1 MQSEPKT
8 VPNRRRRA
16 FNSLLILCLVLFQVL
31 LLCMAFT
38 FGFFLNAAVQDET
51 IQLSLPSITWPQ
63 SGPDY
68 PLLEEVTRLL
78 KENAYFTLP
87 DDKALEYGM
96 IKGLVAAVNDPYTVF
111 VEPPQHELQ
120 SNRLHGRFGGIGA
133 RIERD
138 EENYYYL
145 YPLPDSPSLK
155 AGIIDGD
162 RLLQVDDLKVTP
174 ETPTDVIEAAVRGP
188 VGQKVKIVVG
198 RNPDYKPIEYIIE
211 RAEVALPS
219 VTWNLSADEPKV
231 GIIHLQIIASST
243 PDEVTRAIEDLQSQG
258 ATHLVLDV
266 RNNGGGL
273 VDAGVDTARLFLE
286 SGSVIEQQYRGQEVK
301 TFKVEKPGPFTS
313 IPMVVLINRGTAS
326 AAEIL
331 AGALQAH
338 GRALVV
344 GSPSYGKDSIQLVFS
359 LSDGSSLHVTAA
371 KWWIPGLTDKI
382 EGKGIQPD
390 VPVAEE
396 AGADAAQHKAVEVVI
411 NTK

>member
-16 FNSLLILCLVLFQVL
+16 YNSLLILCLVLFQVL
-31 LLCMAFT
+31 LLFMAFT
-38 FGFFLNAAVQDET
+38 FGFFLNAAVEDET
-51 IQLSLPSITWPQ
+51 VNLSLPNITWLQ
-63 SGPDY
+63 TGPEY
-68 PLLEEVTRLL
+68 PLLEEVSRLL
-78 KENAYFTLP
+78 KENAYYTLP
-87 DDKALEYGM
+87 DDKTLEYGM
-96 IKGLVAAVNDPYTVF
+96 IKGLLAASDDPYTVF

-120 SNRLHGRFGGIGA
+120 SDRLQGRFGGIGA

-145 YPLPDSPSLK
+145 YPLPDSPSLE
-155 AGIIDGD
+155 AGITDGD
-162 RLLQVDDLKVTP
+162 RLLQVDDLEVTP
-174 ETPTDVIEAAVRGP
+174 ETLSDEIEAAVRGP
-188 VGQKVKIVVG
+188 VGQKVNITVG
-198 RNPDYKPIEYIIE
+198 RNPDYAPVKYTIE

-219 VTWNLSADEPKV
+219 VTWNLSADEPNV

-286 SGSVIEQQYRGQEVK
+286 SGSVIEQQYRGRDVK
-301 TFKVEKPGPFTS
+301 TFEVEKPGPFAS

-331 AGALQAH
+331 AGSLQAQD
-338 GRALVV
+338 RALIV
-344 GSPSYGKDSIQLVFS
+344 GTPSYGKDSIQLVFN

-396 AGADAAQHKAVEVVI
+396 AGEDEAQHTAVEVVI
-411 NTK
+411 NSK